1 MLLACISM
9 PQYINTYKFLINLNK
24 AAIQDAYAEE
34 DISKRI
40 EKTNELFSE
49 FVNKLEI
56 WSKLE
61 QQYDFRTD

>member
-24 AAIQDAYAEE
+24 TAIQDAYAEE
-34 DISKRI
+34 DLSKRI

>member
-24 AAIQDAYAEE
+24 TAIQDAYAEE
-34 DISKRI
+34 DFSKRI

>member
-34 DISKRI
+34 DLSKRI